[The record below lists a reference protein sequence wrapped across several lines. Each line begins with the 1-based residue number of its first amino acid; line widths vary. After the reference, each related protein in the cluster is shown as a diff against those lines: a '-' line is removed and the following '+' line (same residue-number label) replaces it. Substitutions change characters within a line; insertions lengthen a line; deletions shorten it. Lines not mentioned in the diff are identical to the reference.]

1 MGTIGEDYM
10 QANFELYKKIIDKAV
25 NGEPIT
31 DNDLIFISMY
41 RKDLRKAM
49 AQPPLQRVIK
59 GIKQVQQMV
68 REFSNEEQTTEND
81 EDYEVEEEEITD
93 GNERNEYG
101 V

>member
-41 RKDLRKAM
+41 RKDLRKATT
-49 AQPPLQRVIK
+49 QPPLQRVIK

-81 EDYEVEEEEITD
+81 DDYEVEEEEITD